1 MRLTCSSRSGTMNSM
16 IAKFNFGR
24 LLNPPFTWRASALA
38 LLLVFRVSAADAQ
51 DKSPQMNPHQSPGAF
66 QLTSPEFENGG
77 FIPQRFTCDGVNI
90 SPLLAWTHPP
100 AAVQSFTLIL
110 DDPDAPSGTFVHWL
124 VYNLPREAS
133 GMPDNVPIAQPIME
147 NGALQG
153 ENDFHHIGYNGPC
166 PPRGKVHRY
175 IFHLYALDT
184 QLTLKPGAKRDAL
197 DRMMGGHILATA
209 ELMGRYQRP

>member
-1 MRLTCSSRSGTMNSM
+1 MNPM
-16 IAKFNFGR
+16 IAKLSFAR
-24 LLNPPFTWRASALA
+24 LSNIAFEWRASALVF
-38 LLLVFRVSAADAQ
+38 LLTCGMGIAAAQ
-51 DKSPQMNPHQSPGAF
+51 NNQPQMNAHQSASGF
-66 QLTSPEFENGG
+66 QLTSTEFENGG
-77 FIPQRFTCDGVNI
+77 FIPQRFACDDVNI

-100 AAVQSFTLIL
+100 SAVQSFTLIL
-110 DDPDAPSGTFVHWL
+110 DDPDAPSGTFAHWL
-124 VYNLPREAS
+124 VYNLPPEAS
-133 GMPDNVPIAQPIME
+133 GLPDNVPITQQILE

-184 QLTLKPGAKRDAL
+184 QLILKPGAKRDAL
-197 DRMMGGHILATA
+197 DRMMSGHILATA

>member
-1 MRLTCSSRSGTMNSM
+1 MNPM
-16 IAKFNFGR
+16 IAKLNFAR
-24 LLNPPFTWRASALA
+24 LPNVSFAWGAFA
-38 LLLVFRVSAADAQ
+38 LVFLLTCGISIAAAQ
-51 DKSPQMNPHQSPGAF
+51 NNRPQTNAHQFTSGF
-66 QLTSPEFENGG
+66 QLTSTEFENGR
-77 FIPQRFTCDGVNI
+77 FIPQRFTCDDVNI

-124 VYNLPREAS
+124 VYDLPPEAS
-133 GMPDNVPIAQPIME
+133 GLPDNVPITRQIME

-184 QLTLKPGAKRDAL
+184 PLTLKPGAKRDAL
-197 DRMMGGHILATA
+197 DRMMSGHILATA